1 MYHAKKQDPAKKTE
15 RTSASRQRKAGD
27 FSLLGLERL
36 RRAPRQA
43 AAADVLQ
50 AQQTLGNQMVQ
61 RMLAGDNA
69 RDEQVADPQGYLK
82 DEIAA
87 AIQQKRGRSG
97 APLPHSV
104 REEAR
109 QRLGHDFDDVRIHVD
124 EEADQLSRSLQA
136 RAFTI
141 GKDIFFKKEA
151 FSPSSRR
158 GRETLLHELTH
169 VVQQRGKSASGRLKL
184 DAPDSPQEKQAHTIG
199 RGQQAAG
206 VTPAKAAVVQTY
218 RERED
223 EEQLQQSGGTQRV
236 LFRATPKIAE
246 LAKQFG
252 GVMQPRNSQT
262 ETTPSA
268 SETPAQTTEETPT
281 PTTATEPTTEN
292 APSQENT
299 GQQAAPTQTAEQ
311 TPTTTTET
319 TTENA
324 PSQESTSQQTAPTQT
339 AAQTPTAA
347 TETTTENAPS
357 QESTSQQ
364 TAPTQTA
371 EQTPTTTTEQTTEST
386 PSQES
391 TTEESAA
398 KTGAMP
404 SASTNRDMMST
415 AQSVALKALPIQ
427 SAVAKSVSMA
437 TKQVKESITKAE
449 EEKVELRPQTR
460 RGRDAKSLYRRYQV
474 RQGDVESVH
483 EQLADDQ
490 IDQLKAIIKSTSSSP
505 EQRKA
510 AREKLQKLYGV
521 EKSELKSLDKERL
534 KALETAAKT
543 GDQEAYEKWKE
554 EKGPTLKERAKGWGN
569 KVLGWGDKAYTK
581 VKGWAGA
588 GFNFLKDYLGK
599 KKGGEEAQQ
608 EQQPAAA
615 GAAQGLTVNVNAGG
629 GGNADTLQMLVQY
642 IQENERLKQRIAEL
656 EKQQAG

>member
-223 EEQLQQSGGTQRV
+223 EEQLQRSGGTQRV

-252 GVMQPRNSQT
+252 GVMQPSTPKTEESTSTANGQATPTQT
-262 ETTPSA
+262 TDEAPSVTEQTTSTPKTTDEAPSVTEQTTSTSKTTDKAPSVTEQTTSTPKTTDEAPSA
-268 SETPAQTTEETPT
+268 TEQTTSTQ
-281 PTTATEPTTEN
+281 TTDEATSTSKQTTEN

-299 GQQAAPTQTAEQ
+299 EKDASKT
-311 TPTTTTET
+311 
-319 TTENA
+319 
-324 PSQESTSQQTAPTQT
+324 
-339 AAQTPTAA
+339 
-347 TETTTENAPS
+347 
-357 QESTSQQ
+357 
-364 TAPTQTA
+364 
-371 EQTPTTTTEQTTEST
+371 
-386 PSQES
+386 
-391 TTEESAA
+391 ESAA
-398 KTGAMP
+398 ST
-404 SASTNRDMMST
+404 SASRSMMSSAELIAKKT
-415 AQSVALKALPIQ
+415 SPIQ
-427 SAVAKSVSMA
+427 LITAKSAAIA
-437 TKQVKESITKAE
+437 TQQMKENVAQLSSGKTDE
-449 EEKVELRPQTR
+449 ERKI
-460 RGRDAKSLYRRYQV
+460 
-474 RQGDVESVH
+474 
-483 EQLADDQ
+483 DDQ

-534 KALETAAKT
+534 KALETAAKS